1 MDSNILAATIGVI
14 GGFLASVLL
23 FYLNR
28 FYTNYDKRKLEKIL
42 QEEKLL
48 YREKDSELE
57 ADQIFIFSLPN
68 LKREVYLNCHIN
80 WDSGITLKMMK
91 GNEDLIWFLRFC
103 WLSLVRFFP
112 QDHFSLE
119 GHVSYIDKF
128 IVDRANY
135 HYSRLDC
142 NDQLKSGSISKI
154 MLGHSIAKDIDQLII
169 DLVEQILH
177 FENPRK
183 EKWFQDWNSAESI

>member
-14 GGFLASVLL
+14 GGFLASLLL

-28 FYTNYDKRKLEKIL
+28 FYTNYDKRKSEKIL
-42 QEEKLL
+42 REKLL

-57 ADQIFIFSLPN
+57 ADQNFIFSLPN

-80 WDSGITLKMMK
+80 WDSGITLNMMK
-91 GNEDLIWFLRFC
+91 GNEDLIWFLGFC

-112 QDHFSLE
+112 QDHFSTE
-119 GHVSYIDKF
+119 GHVNYIDQF
-128 IVDRANY
+128 IMDRANY
-135 HYSRLDC
+135 HSSRLDC
-142 NDQLKSGSISKI
+142 SDQLKSGSISKI
-154 MLGHSIAKDIDQLII
+154 TLGYSIAKDIDQLII

-177 FENPRK
+177 FENVRK
-183 EKWFQDWNSAESI
+183 EKWFQEWNSVESI